1 MVFDGMP
8 LEEQKILESIMQ
20 SEPDLIIDKLY
31 LGNLSHSKK
40 HDVLKR
46 LGVSVVLQ
54 ISSEPTEF
62 PFPESF
68 EYHPFEFG
76 DCPSADLARHVK
88 KGIETLKKAHSE
100 GKTCFIHCAAGVSR
114 SASIVIAYVM
124 LLKDYDFNQALK
136 FVQERRPCVDPNEGF
151 REYLAKLTF

>member
-1 MVFDGMP
+1 MVDANPEVNMVFDGMP
-8 LEEQKILESIMQ
+8 EDEIKILNSIMK

-31 LGNLSHSKK
+31 LGNQGHAKK
-40 HDVLKR
+40 KDVLMR
-46 LGVSVVLQ
+46 LGVQVILQ
-54 ISSEPTEF
+54 ISTEESEF

-76 DCPSADLARHVK
+76 DVPTADLEKQVK
-88 KGIETLKKAHSE
+88 KGILKIQKAHSE

-124 LLKDYDFNQALK
+124 LVKGYDFN
-136 FVQERRPCVDPNEGF
+136 
-151 REYLAKLTF
+151 